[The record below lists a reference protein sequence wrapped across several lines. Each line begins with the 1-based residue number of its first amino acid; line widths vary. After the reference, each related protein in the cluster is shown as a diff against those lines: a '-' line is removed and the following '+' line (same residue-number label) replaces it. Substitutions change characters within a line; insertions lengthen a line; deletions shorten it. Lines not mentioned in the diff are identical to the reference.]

1 VCGWHAVHSPSRAT
15 SLERSRDKPHSLAAA
30 IAPSRSGGYGGP
42 SVGGSSGCQ
51 RSLLPTSPS
60 GLGGGSGLFSHGG
73 TTRTSPANA
82 SRGAILQ
89 VVHQFPASPADGL
102 DVQPRDGGHQAGPAM
117 PGLHGCQGSQP
128 ATLLFIQAAEEQV
141 QTMMKD
147 FVGMIARCQTV
158 GTLTGVRFLHGT
170 SFDILGLRA
179 KVL

>member
-73 TTRTSPANA
+73 TTRTRPANA
-82 SRGAILQ
+82 SRGAIPPILPP
-89 VVHQFPASPADGL
+89 FPASPADGFHR
-102 DVQPRDGGHQAGPAM
+102 QPPD
-117 PGLHGCQGSQP
+117 
-128 ATLLFIQAAEEQV
+128 
-141 QTMMKD
+141 
-147 FVGMIARCQTV
+147 
-158 GTLTGVRFLHGT
+158 
-170 SFDILGLRA
+170 
-179 KVL
+179 